1 MTPKEKAEQL
11 FTDFQQYYWD
21 RDIGWM
27 PDELKSKE
35 MALKV
40 VDEIEQQ
47 AIEWGVV
54 SVQDYWKR
62 VRLEINRWFTWC
74 A

>member
-1 MTPKEKAEQL
+1 MTPFEKAEQL
-11 FTDFQQYYWD
+11 YNGFHQYYWD
-21 RDIGWM
+21 KNLGWM

-54 SVQDYWKR
+54 SVQAYWKR
-62 VRLEINRWFTWC
+62 VRLEIKNL
-74 A
+74 